1 MVERSPLSRERVLE
15 CAVDIADAEGLDAVT
30 MRSIAKELGVK
41 PMSLYHH
48 VANKRAILDG
58 IVDVVFAQIATPR
71 PGGEWRA
78 ELHRRATSAREVL
91 GRHPWAVVLME
102 TSTAPGPATLRHH
115 DAVLGTLRAAGFS
128 LVATGHA
135 YALLDAFT
143 YGFAV
148 QEAGLPFTGPEDT
161 AEIAAGFAAQ
171 ISPEDYPHMT
181 EYAVERVMRPGY
193 DFGDEFDFGL
203 NLLLDALAG
212 LAGQE

>member
-1 MVERSPLSRERVLE
+1 MAERSPLSRERVLE
-15 CAVDIADAEGLDAVT
+15 CAVDIADSEGLDAVT

-58 IVDVVFAQIATPR
+58 IVDVVFAQIAAPT
-71 PGGEWRA
+71 PGGDWRA

-102 TSTAPGPATLRHH
+102 TSTSPGPATLRHH

-143 YGFAV
+143 YGFAI

-181 EYAVERVMRPGY
+181 EYAVERVMKPGY
-193 DFGDEFDFGL
+193 DFGDEFEFGL

-212 LAGQE
+212 FAGQE